1 MLKRF
6 MVAAVLTALVGSLV
20 LPALAQ
26 EKIEQEEIEVALD
39 QKILVVDPAYKAEII
54 EKIEKELGGTVI
66 FEYEHIPELLAI
78 KIDPV
83 RAEKLKDLVGVE
95 GIYADAKM
103 KLPKPI
109 REGAFRRPGW
119 DPRQPKPKAL
129 EITSGGDW
137 GCDRIDCEEVW
148 FQGVNRV
155 LLPRAQAPEP
165 RQVAWVAG
173 IGLLLAGGLAFRRS
187 RKGFLILLVLAI
199 PLALNSCVGAISPIK
214 LGDGV
219 LVAVMD
225 TGVDP
230 SHPDIDENINW
241 ALSTPINVGP
251 YDNTCTTDPGGRPCD
266 APWDDYYGHG
276 TFIAG
281 IIAAEFKN
289 LSDAPEK
296 FKKIGVAP
304 KAQIVSLKV
313 FPNSYE
319 SVIIQGFNEAIARGI
334 DVINMSFGYGPRA
347 RTDLDDSGAWPYF
360 RCDLKGTPD
369 DPVDPPL
376 EVAIDA
382 ALAAGIVLVAAAGND
397 GVNIGTGGQAVTP
410 ASCKGVIAVGAT
422 DSSDRRAFFSNYGTD
437 VDITAPGEFVWS
449 LCETSG
455 FGAICWNAYGW
466 GMANPLFQPDL
477 GTSFS
482 TPYVVGAAALLLS
495 NGVAPAS
502 VLPRLQST
510 ADCVVHPNPGTDA
523 LPGAGTVPE
532 CLLDVEEAVLG
543 TQNGDN

>member
-1 MLKRF
+1 MLKKCV
-6 MVAAVLTALVGSLV
+6 VAALMTVLVGSLV

-26 EKIEQEEIEVALD
+26 DEEIQIAPD
-39 QKILVVDPAYKAEII
+39 RQILVVDPAQKDEIMK
-54 EKIEKELGGTVI
+54 KIKEELGGIVI
-66 FEYEHIPELLAI
+66 FEYEKIPELLAI
-78 KIDPV
+78 KIDPSK
-83 RAEKLKDLVGVE
+83 AEKLKDLVGVKD
-95 GIYADAKM
+95 IYVDVLM
-103 KLPKPI
+103 PLPKPI

-148 FQGVNRV
+148 FYGVNKVVR
-155 LLPRAQAPEP
+155 PRAQAPQP
-165 RQVAWVAG
+165 QQFAWLAG
-173 IGLLLAGGLAFRRS
+173 LGILLAGGLALRRS
-187 RKGFLILLVLAI
+187 RKGLLILLILGI
-199 PLALNSCVGAISPIK
+199 PLALNSCVGAVSPIK

-225 TGVDP
+225 TGIDP
-230 SHPDIDENINW
+230 MHPDIDNNINA
-241 ALSTPINVGP
+241 ALSTAINVPP
-251 YDNTCTTDPGGRPCD
+251 YNNDCTTDPGGNPCD

-281 IIAAEFKN
+281 IIAAELKN
-289 LSDAPEK
+289 LADAPEG

-304 KAQIVSLKV
+304 KAQLVSIKV

-319 SVIIQGFNEAIARGI
+319 SVIIAGINYAIANGI
-334 DVINMSFGYGPRA
+334 DVINMSFGYGPRPRA
-347 RTDLDDSGAWPYF
+347 DLDDSGTWPYF

-369 DPVDPPL
+369 DPADPPL

-382 ALAAGIVLVAAAGND
+382 ALAAGIVLVAAAGNS
-397 GVNIGTGGQAVTP
+397 GANIGAGGQAVTP
-410 ASCKGVIAVGAT
+410 ASCKGVIAVGAI

-455 FGAICWNAYGW
+455 FGDICWNPYLW
-466 GMANPLFQPDL
+466 GEANPLYQPDL

-510 ADCVVHPNPGTDA
+510 ADCVVHPNPGLDA
-523 LPGAGTVPE
+523 FPGPGTVSE

>member
-1 MLKRF
+1 MLTRF

-26 EKIEQEEIEVALD
+26 DEEIQIAPER
-39 QKILVVDPAYKAEII
+39 QILVVDPEHKAEII
-54 EKIEKELGGTVI
+54 EKIEKEMGGAVI
-66 FEYEHIPELLAI
+66 FEYENIPELLAI
-78 KIDPV
+78 KIEPYM
-83 RAEKLKDLVGVE
+83 AEKLKDLVGVE
-95 GIYADAKM
+95 AIYPDAKM

-119 DPRQPKPKAL
+119 DPREPKPKAL
-129 EITSGGDW
+129 EVTSGGDW

-148 FQGVNRV
+148 FQGVNKV
-155 LLPRAQAPEP
+155 LQPRAQAPQP
-165 RQVAWVAG
+165 RQFAWLAG
-173 IGLLLAGGLAFRRS
+173 IGLLIAGGLALRRT
-187 RKGFLILLVLAI
+187 RKGLLVLLALAV
-199 PLALNSCVGAISPIK
+199 PLTLNSCAVSVSPIK
-214 LGDGV
+214 LGDGI

-230 SHPDIDENINW
+230 MHPDIDSNINA
-241 ALSTPINVGP
+241 ALSAAINVGA
-251 YDNTCTTDPGGRPCD
+251 YNNNCTTDPGGNPCD

-281 IIAAEFKN
+281 IIAAELKN
-289 LSDAPEK
+289 LADAPVG

-304 KAQIVSLKV
+304 KAQIVSIKV

-319 SVIIQGFNEAIARGI
+319 SVIIQGFNDAIAKGV
-334 DVINMSFGYGPRA
+334 DVINMSFGYGPLA
-347 RTDLDDSGAWPYF
+347 RGTLDDTGTGPF

-369 DPVDPPL
+369 EPINPPL
-376 EVAIDA
+376 EVAIDTA
-382 ALAAGIVLVAAAGND
+382 VAAGIVLVAAAAND
-397 GVNIGTGGQAVTP
+397 GINIGTGGQAVTP
-410 ASCKGVIAVGAT
+410 ASCKGVIAVGAI

-455 FGAICWNAYGW
+455 FGDVCWNAYSFNE
-466 GMANPLFQPDL
+466 ANPLYQPDL

-482 TPYVVGAAALLLS
+482 TPYVVGAVALLLS

-510 ADCVVHPNPGTDA
+510 ADCVVRPNPG
-523 LPGAGTVPE
+523 LSGFPGSGTVPE

-543 TQNGDN
+543 TENGDN

>member
-173 IGLLLAGGLAFRRS
+173 IGLLLAGGVSVPTLS
-187 RKGFLILLVLAI
+187 QGLPHSL
-199 PLALNSCVGAISPIK
+199 GAC
-214 LGDGV
+214 
-219 LVAVMD
+219 
-225 TGVDP
+225 DP
-230 SHPDIDENINW
+230 
-241 ALSTPINVGP
+241 ARAQQLR
-251 YDNTCTTDPGGRPCD
+251 GRD
-266 APWDDYYGHG
+266 
-276 TFIAG
+276 
-281 IIAAEFKN
+281 K
-289 LSDAPEK
+289 
-296 FKKIGVAP
+296 
-304 KAQIVSLKV
+304 
-313 FPNSYE
+313 
-319 SVIIQGFNEAIARGI
+319 
-334 DVINMSFGYGPRA
+334 
-347 RTDLDDSGAWPYF
+347 
-360 RCDLKGTPD
+360 
-369 DPVDPPL
+369 
-376 EVAIDA
+376 
-382 ALAAGIVLVAAAGND
+382 
-397 GVNIGTGGQAVTP
+397 
-410 ASCKGVIAVGAT
+410 
-422 DSSDRRAFFSNYGTD
+422 SN
-437 VDITAPGEFVWS
+437 
-449 LCETSG
+449 
-455 FGAICWNAYGW
+455 
-466 GMANPLFQPDL
+466 
-477 GTSFS
+477 
-482 TPYVVGAAALLLS
+482 
-495 NGVAPAS
+495 
-502 VLPRLQST
+502 
-510 ADCVVHPNPGTDA
+510 
-523 LPGAGTVPE
+523 
-532 CLLDVEEAVLG
+532 
-543 TQNGDN
+543 